1 MIQAR
6 TKTSVGYD
14 THKALKEHDEIT
26 QDWINELKLMKNI
39 LLSTSL
45 CGSQYKRCRVG
56 MENKSMKVSIIR
68 GSVIEERFNWM
79 FIDHWRFPISGNS
92 ENKPD
97 KRGKEQSPKHRNIL
111 GMYAVVGVPGSAS
124 GKELTCQCRRHKRL
138 GFDLGSGRCHGGGHG
153 NPLQYFCLEKSH
165 GQRSLAGYSPWI
177 HKELGTREVI

>member
-1 MIQAR
+1 MMQAR

-56 MENKSMKVSIIR
+56 MEKKSMKVSIVR
-68 GSVIEERFNWM
+68 GSVMEERFNWM

-97 KRGKEQSPKHRNIL
+97 KREKEQSPKHRNIL

-138 GFDLGSGRCHGGGHG
+138 GFDPWIRKMPWRGAWQPTSVFLFG
-153 NPLQYFCLEKSH
+153 KSQ

-177 HKELGTREVI
+177 HKELDTREVI